1 MILRPSGARVGLLAH
16 RPTPIRPSGE
26 LDAWLVS
33 YADMV
38 SLLLAFFVAIVAIV
52 GMDEPSL
59 EAMVTSFVAETGGGD
74 NRAAGGREARDLSR
88 EVRASIAQLPFGKDA
103 SVIDGDG
110 TVAIELPGT
119 LVFARG
125 AADLNPEAVDTLR
138 AVADVL
144 RGPDW
149 RQWTVAIEGH
159 SDDTPMMTTRFP
171 TPWELSAARAT
182 AVVRLLEAFGVASAR
197 LSAVGYGAA
206 RPSTVPGTGRDPAAN
221 DRVVIVA
228 TR

>member
-59 EAMVTSFVAETGGGD
+59 ETMVTSFIAETGGEKV
-74 NRAAGGREARDLSR
+74 ATGGREARDLSR

-110 TVAIELPGT
+110 TVAIEMPGT

-149 RQWTVAIEGH
+149 RQWTVAVEGH
-159 SDDTPMMTTRFP
+159 SDDTPMTTTRFP
-171 TPWELSAARAT
+171 IPWELSAARAT
-182 AVVRLLEAFGVASAR
+182 TVVRLLEAFGVASAR
-197 LSAVGYGAA
+197 LSAVG
-206 RPSTVPGTGRDPAAN
+206 
-221 DRVVIVA
+221 
-228 TR
+228 